1 MQPLLPALLRVLDP
15 LLQDPL
21 GLLDELPVQIN
32 SISINPPRGI
42 VLAEDVIRGL
52 LVIRVHLCGVLLSLL
67 G

>member
-1 MQPLLPALLRVLDP
+1 
-15 LLQDPL
+15 
-21 GLLDELPVQIN
+21 VQIN